1 MNSLRYITLLLL
13 IILVF
18 YSCGKNKTLC
28 VNGIRLNVEVAD
40 TKELRKTGLM
50 FRKKLKKDSGMLFV
64 FDRREVLFF
73 WMKNTFIPLSVAF
86 IDTNYKI
93 ISIADMSPLDESR
106 SHSSFLPA
114 KYAVEMNQ
122 GWFERKSIKVGDMV
136 EGLE

>member
-50 FRKKLKKDSGMLFV
+50 FRKKLKKDSGMWFV

-122 GWFERKSIKVGDMV
+122 GWFERKSIKVGDKV